1 MAIFRNLPLAT
12 HYQPLP
18 LNPSLP
24 TITDRDYY
32 AQMSNG
38 QLTIYDTTL
47 RDGAQGEGVHF
58 SLSDKLRLAEKLA
71 AYGIHY
77 IEGGWPGSND
87 KDREFFPEA
96 KKLNWGSC
104 KLAAFGSTRR
114 AGTPASSDAQVKLLL
129 DAETPVVTIFGKSWL
144 LHVEKVLRTT
154 PEENLAMIRDTVAFL
169 KQEGREVIYDAEHF
183 FDGHA
188 ADSAYALRTLEAA
201 AEAGASYLVLCDT
214 NGGRLPSQVAA
225 AVREVRAR
233 FPKSRIGIHTHND
246 CGLGVANAIAAV
258 EEGAL
263 QVQGTFNG
271 YGERTGNC
279 NLTTVLPLLELKL
292 GQKILPSGNLKKLS
306 ELSGFVDQLANLPHD
321 PRAPFVGRTAFAH
334 KGGMHVNAVN
344 KLAASFEHIEPGEV
358 GNHQRILVGELSG
371 GANVMMKARELG
383 ITLDEKAAA
392 TREILAHI
400 KKLEKGGYEF
410 EAADASFELL
420 VRRSLEKLPAP
431 FQLDSYKV
439 EVARARPKARETSKA
454 TVTVRVGKKARKTSA
469 SGDGPVNALDAALRK
484 ALLPSFPALKKMKLI
499 DYKVRIVNSRG
510 GTAARTRVLVE
521 STDGQREWGTVGVST
536 NILEASAHALVDSL
550 SYFLLPRPLEKRVE
564 KSRRVG

>member
-1 MAIFRNLPLAT
+1 MTRHSPPIT
-12 HYQPLP
+12 SYSP
-18 LNPSLP
+18 LNPFLS
-24 TITDRDYY
+24 TIMNRDYY
-32 AQMSNG
+32 NLMSNG

-77 IEGGWPGSND
+77 VEGGWPGSND

-96 KKLNWGSC
+96 KKLKWGSC

-114 AGTPASSDAQVKLLL
+114 AGSPASSDPQVKLLL

-169 KQEGREVIYDAEHF
+169 KKEGREVIYDAEHF
-183 FDGHA
+183 FDGYA
-188 ADSAYALRTLEAA
+188 ADSSYALRTLEAA
-201 AEAGASYLVLCDT
+201 AEAGTSYLVLCDT
-214 NGGRLPSQVAA
+214 NGGRLPSQIAA

-233 FPKSRIGIHTHND
+233 FPKNKVGIHTHND
-246 CGLGVANAIAAV
+246 CGLGVANAVAAV

-263 QVQGTFNG
+263 QVQGTMNG

-292 GQKILPSGNLKKLS
+292 GKKILPSGNLRKLS
-306 ELSGFVDQLANLPHD
+306 DLSGFVDELANLQHD

-383 ITLDEKAAA
+383 ITLDEKAAS
-392 TREILAHI
+392 TRNILAHI
-400 KKLEKGGYEF
+400 KKLEKEGYEF

-420 VRRSLEKLPAP
+420 VRRSLEKLPVP

-439 EVARARPKARETSKA
+439 EVARARPKGRETSKA
-454 TVTVRVGKKARKTSA
+454 TVTVRVGKKTCKTSA
-469 SGDGPVNALDAALRK
+469 TGDGPVNALDAALRK
-484 ALLPSFPALKKMKLI
+484 ALLPSFPTLKKLKLI

-510 GTAARTRVLVE
+510 GTAACTRVLVE
-521 STDGQREWGTVGVST
+521 SSDGQREWGTVGVST
-536 NILEASAHALVDSL
+536 NILEASAHALIDSL
-550 SYFLLPRPLEKRVE
+550 SYFLLPR
-564 KSRRVG
+564 